1 MADFLVELK
10 KRVVVG
16 LVGGSDLCKIA
27 EQMAGSKDEG
37 KSLPG
42 YFQFDNN
49 IYCCIPDVYHPF
61 SPGVLFS
68 LSLPLIH
75 FQTILL

>member
-10 KRVVVG
+10 KKVVVG

-37 KSLPG
+37 KRLPSWVSHNSQPTLKSG
-42 YFQFDNN
+42 KPWKK
-49 IYCCIPDVYHPF
+49 I
-61 SPGVLFS
+61 
-68 LSLPLIH
+68 
-75 FQTILL
+75 